1 MIWLWTCLWNIK
13 EVYWWRPQKCL
24 MTRGVMTWLLL
35 TPSAGA
41 PSSRQVV
48 GSMVDAAFYFSE
60 FDEMNTR
67 KCCGLIVKSGSS
79 SCRGILVLGEVNPIC
94 KRGYRFFKKEKVS
107 YTVNEFIVGNLR
119 ISHVFWNENTAF
131 FSGILI
137 SKYFV

>member
-1 MIWLWTCLWNIK
+1 MKWIPGN
-13 EVYWWRPQKCL
+13 
-24 MTRGVMTWLLL
+24 
-35 TPSAGA
+35 A
-41 PSSRQVV
+41 
-48 GSMVDAAFYFSE
+48 
-60 FDEMNTR
+60 
-67 KCCGLIVKSGSS
+67 VKSGSS

-131 FSGILI
+131 LSGILI